1 MNTFY
6 MIQVIE
12 WYYIRPHKNQ
22 TNLCFLDTQKQATF
36 YWARNVITTSRE
48 EEITN
53 AGKKF
58 LLEYE
63 LYCNSITLKTSLIS
77 LKNMTVHIHPQCC
90 HFSFWYARFS
100 VQKQHK
106 WILGVGDI
114 ILYNLWKNIVPMVN
128 FVSMVKQRGNLAS
141 ETS

>member
-1 MNTFY
+1 MFSRHTKTSH
-6 MIQVIE
+6 V
-12 WYYIRPHKNQ
+12 
-22 TNLCFLDTQKQATF
+22 LLGQKCD
-36 YWARNVITTSRE
+36 NDITRRG
-48 EEITN
+48 N
-53 AGKKF
+53 NKCRKKF

-114 ILYNLWKNIVPMVN
+114 IFYILWKILLVDDINIWNIFGVAYEIRNLNVERN
-128 FVSMVKQRGNLAS
+128 SFYFWCCCYNQGNIDW
-141 ETS
+141 